1 MMINMN
7 QGKDAT
13 LEPAYLAKRPMVASS
28 DIEELKRLTQ
38 QLQQEVNI
46 VEEDNRQQQELLDS
60 INNLIEEKDL
70 ANFNPIPIPYIE
82 NLN

>member
-1 MMINMN
+1 MINMN

-13 LEPAYLAKRPMVASS
+13 LEPAYLAKRPMKTSSS

-38 QLQQEVNI
+38 QLQQEINI
-46 VEEDNRQQQELLDS
+46 IEEDNQQQQELLDN

-82 NLN
+82 DLN

>member
-28 DIEELKRLTQ
+28 DIEELKRLT
-38 QLQQEVNI
+38 
-46 VEEDNRQQQELLDS
+46 
-60 INNLIEEKDL
+60 
-70 ANFNPIPIPYIE
+70 
-82 NLN
+82 